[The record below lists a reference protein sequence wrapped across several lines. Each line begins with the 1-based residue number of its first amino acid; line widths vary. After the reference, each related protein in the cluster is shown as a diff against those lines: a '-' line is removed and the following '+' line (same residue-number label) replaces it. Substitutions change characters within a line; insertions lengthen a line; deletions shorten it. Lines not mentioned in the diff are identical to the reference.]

1 MHSARAFADH
11 YRQTRVSSAVLDA
24 DPHQL
29 IGLMLAGARER
40 TRLASACLQRGDK
53 ARKGVAIGEASAI
66 IAGLNS
72 ALDLRAGGEIASGLS
87 ARYDYAQRRLVE
99 ANARNDSAP
108 LLEVDGLLADIESA
122 WNSIAPGTLQ
132 VADGAAA

>member
-24 DPHQL
+24 DPHRL
-29 IGLMLAGARER
+29 IGLMLAAARER
-40 TRLASACLQRGDK
+40 ARLASACMERGDMV
-53 ARKGVAIGEASAI
+53 RKGVAIGEASAI

-72 ALDLRAGGEIASGLS
+72 ALDLRAGGEIASGL
-87 ARYDYAQRRLVE
+87 AALYDYAQRRLVE

-108 LLEVDGLLADIESA
+108 LAEVDSLLADIESA
-122 WNSIAPGTLQ
+122 WNAIAPGTRPI
-132 VADGAAA
+132 ANGAAA